1 MLQSFTRFSLI
12 YLLSFLSYLSILN
25 AQSNQFLGQEKSSF
39 SNNEKASLDET
50 RNRFPEILHD
60 VKILLSEVLI
70 ADHHL
75 DTLEVIYNLS
85 RIYDLLMEADQI
97 GDMNQEDQEEFERF
111 EKSFLDIYT
120 HKLGTIKSSDAPV
133 TAERF
138 RRDITDALEPL
149 AIEMG
154 DTKFIVVDDRD
165 GHIPLV
171 RNKQVDQFITYFTT
185 TKGRKQFAIWLER
198 YEEYKNLILPILK
211 EHEMPEELMV
221 LAMIE
226 SGLNP
231 KAYSRANASGMWQFI
246 YSTGKS
252 YGLKRDW
259 YVDER
264 RDFIKATHAACEYLK
279 DLNDQFDNWYLA
291 LAAYNCGAGRVSR
304 ASRLH
309 QTYDFWQMH
318 SLPRES
324 RNYIPYYLAAAI
336 IAKDPEQYGFKVPKV
351 KPFEYEEVV
360 LENSADLAVLAR
372 VAGIKVKKLRNYNP
386 ELRQSATPTDSPYLL
401 KLPKGKKEQFLARW
415 NSIPEA
421 ERFAPQFIVH
431 RVRYGESLWTIS
443 KKYGASIHDIAAV
456 NKLRNRHKI
465 RVGNKLK
472 IPMKGATLRTWGT
485 KDNGGPAGHY
495 KVTYKVKKGDTLG
508 QIAEDYKTNAS
519 KIRRWNRLKYGSSLI
534 YPGQKLKIWVKEG

>member
-1 MLQSFTRFSLI
+1 MLLSFTRFLFI
-12 YLLSFLSYLSILN
+12 YLLTFFSYFSTLN
-25 AQSNQFLGQEKSSF
+25 AQNNQFLGQKKSSF
-39 SNNEKASLDET
+39 SNSEKARLDET

-120 HKLGTIKSSDAPV
+120 HKLSTIKSSDAPV

-185 TKGRKQFAIWLER
+185 TKGRKQFAIWLKR

-211 EHEMPEELMV
+211 EHEMPEELMI

-264 RDFIKATHAACEYLK
+264 RDFIKSTHAACEYLK
-279 DLNDQFDNWYLA
+279 DLNEQFDNWYLA

-336 IAKDPEQYGFKVPKV
+336 IAKDPEKYGFKIPKV
-351 KPFEYEEVV
+351 NPFEYEEVV
-360 LENSADLAVLAR
+360 LENSSDLAVLAR

-472 IPMKGATLRTWGT
+472 VPMKGASLRTWGT

-495 KVTYKVKKGDTLG
+495 KVTYKVKRGDTLG

>member
-1 MLQSFTRFSLI
+1 MKPIFTGILPLILIILFSSQTI
-12 YLLSFLSYLSILN
+12 LLSQNDQFSGNN
-25 AQSNQFLGQEKSSF
+25 ATTTNSNQKI
-39 SNNEKASLDET
+39 NLDDS

-60 VKILLSEVLI
+60 VKVLLSEVLI

-120 HKLGTIKSSDAPV
+120 HKLGTIRSSDAPV

-138 RRDITDALEPL
+138 RRDITEALDPL
-149 AIEMG
+149 EIEMG
-154 DTKFIVVDDRD
+154 KTKYVVVDDRD

-185 TKGRKQFAIWLER
+185 AKGRKQFAIWMKR
-198 YEEYKNLILPILK
+198 YEEYKDLILPILK
-211 EHEMPEELMV
+211 KHEMPEELMV

-246 YSTGKS
+246 YSTGKN

-259 YVDER
+259 YIDER
-264 RDFIKATHAACEYLK
+264 RDPIKATGAACEYLK
-279 DLNDQFDNWYLA
+279 DLNEQFDNWYLA
-291 LAAYNCGAGRVSR
+291 LAAYNCGSGRISR
-304 ASRLH
+304 ASKLH

-336 IAKDPEQYGFKVPKV
+336 ITKDPEKYGFTIPKV
-351 KPFEYEEVV
+351 KPFSYEEVV
-360 LENSADLAVLAR
+360 LEHSADLAVLSR
-372 VAGIKVKKLRNYNP
+372 VAGIKVKTLRKYNP
-386 ELRQSATPTDSPYLL
+386 ELRQSATPADNPYLL

-415 NSIPEA
+415 NSIPES

-456 NKLRNRHKI
+456 NKIRNRHKI
-465 RVGNKLK
+465 KVGNKLK
-472 IPMKGATLRTWGT
+472 VPLKGGVLRTWGT

-495 KVTYKVKKGDTLG
+495 KVTYKVKRGDTLG
-508 QIAEDYKTNAS
+508 QIAEDYKSKAS
-519 KIRRWNRLKYGSSLI
+519 KIRRWNGLKYGSSLI

>member
-1 MLQSFTRFSLI
+1 MKQIFTGILFLILIILFSSKITLFAQNDQF
-12 YLLSFLSYLSILN
+12 SRNNDN
-25 AQSNQFLGQEKSSF
+25 AIDNSKKINIDDS
-39 SNNEKASLDET
+39 

-120 HKLGTIKSSDAPV
+120 HKLGTIRSSDAPV

-138 RRDITDALEPL
+138 RRDITEALEPL
-149 AIEMG
+149 EIEMG
-154 DTKFIVVDDRD
+154 DTKFVLVDDRD
-165 GHIPLV
+165 GHIPLI

-185 TKGRKQFAIWLER
+185 AKGRKQFSIWMKR
-198 YEEYKNLILPILK
+198 YMEYKDLIIPILK
-211 EHEMPEELMV
+211 QHKMPEELMI

-246 YSTGKS
+246 YSTGKN

-264 RDFIKATHAACEYLK
+264 RDPVKATHAACEYLK
-279 DLNDQFDNWYLA
+279 DLNEQFDNWYLA
-291 LAAYNCGAGRVSR
+291 LAAYNCGAGRISR
-304 ASRLH
+304 ASKLH

-336 IAKDPEQYGFKVPKV
+336 IAKDPDHYGFNIPKS
-351 KPFEYEEVV
+351 KPFSYEEVV
-360 LENSADLAVLAR
+360 LENSADLAVLSR
-372 VAGIKVKKLRNYNP
+372 VAGIKVKTLRKYNP
-386 ELRQSATPTDSPYLL
+386 ELRQSATPADRPYLL

-415 NSIPEA
+415 NSIPES

-456 NKLRNRHKI
+456 NKIRNRHKI
-465 RVGNKLK
+465 KVGNKLK
-472 IPMKGATLRTWGT
+472 IPIKGGALRTWGT

-495 KVTYKVKKGDTLG
+495 KVTYKVKRGDTLG

-519 KIRRWNRLKYGSSLI
+519 RIRRWNALKYGSSLI
-534 YPGQKLKIWVKEG
+534 YPGQKIRIWVKEG

>member
-1 MLQSFTRFSLI
+1 MKPIFTGILPLILIILFSSQTI
-12 YLLSFLSYLSILN
+12 LLSQNDQFSGNN
-25 AQSNQFLGQEKSSF
+25 ATTTNSNQKI
-39 SNNEKASLDET
+39 NLDDS

-60 VKILLSEVLI
+60 VKVLLSEVLI

-120 HKLGTIKSSDAPV
+120 HKLGTIRSSDAPV

-138 RRDITDALEPL
+138 RRDITEALDPL
-149 AIEMG
+149 EIEMG
-154 DTKFIVVDDRD
+154 KTKYVVVDDRD

-185 TKGRKQFAIWLER
+185 AKGRKQFAIWMKR
-198 YEEYKNLILPILK
+198 YVEYKDLILPILK
-211 EHEMPEELMV
+211 KHEMPEELMV

-246 YSTGKS
+246 YSTGKN

-259 YVDER
+259 YIDER
-264 RDFIKATHAACEYLK
+264 RDPIKATGAACEYLK
-279 DLNDQFDNWYLA
+279 DLNEQFDNWYLA
-291 LAAYNCGAGRVSR
+291 LAAYNCGSGRISR
-304 ASRLH
+304 ASKLH

-336 IAKDPEQYGFKVPKV
+336 ITKDPEKYGFTIPKV
-351 KPFEYEEVV
+351 KPFSYEEVV
-360 LENSADLAVLAR
+360 LEHSADLAVLSR
-372 VAGIKVKKLRNYNP
+372 VAGIKVKTLRKYNP
-386 ELRQSATPTDSPYLL
+386 ELRQSATPADNPYLL

-415 NSIPEA
+415 NSIPES

-456 NKLRNRHKI
+456 NKIRNRHKI
-465 RVGNKLK
+465 KVGNKLK
-472 IPMKGATLRTWGT
+472 VPLKGGVLRTWGT

-495 KVTYKVKKGDTLG
+495 KVTYKVKRGDTLG
-508 QIAEDYKTNAS
+508 QIAEDYKSKAS
-519 KIRRWNRLKYGSSLI
+519 RIRRWNGLKYGSSLI

>member
-1 MLQSFTRFSLI
+1 MKQIFTGILFLILIILFSSKITLFAQNDQF
-12 YLLSFLSYLSILN
+12 SRNNDN
-25 AQSNQFLGQEKSSF
+25 AIDNSKKINIDDS
-39 SNNEKASLDET
+39 

-120 HKLGTIKSSDAPV
+120 HKLGTIRSSDAPV

-138 RRDITDALEPL
+138 RRDITEALEPL
-149 AIEMG
+149 KIEMG
-154 DTKFIVVDDRD
+154 DTKFVLVDDRD
-165 GHIPLV
+165 GHVPLV

-185 TKGRKQFAIWLER
+185 AKGRKQFSIWMKR
-198 YEEYKNLILPILK
+198 YMEYKDLIIPILK
-211 EHEMPEELMV
+211 QHKMPEELMI

-246 YSTGKS
+246 YSTGKN

-264 RDFIKATHAACEYLK
+264 RDPVKATHAACEYLK
-279 DLNDQFDNWYLA
+279 DLNEQFDNWYLA
-291 LAAYNCGAGRVSR
+291 LAAYNCGAGRISR
-304 ASRLH
+304 ASKLH

-336 IAKDPEQYGFKVPKV
+336 IAKDPDQYGFNIPES
-351 KPFEYEEVV
+351 KPFSYEEVV
-360 LENSADLAVLAR
+360 LENSADLAVLSR
-372 VAGIKVKKLRNYNP
+372 VAGIKVKTLRKYNP
-386 ELRQSATPTDSPYLL
+386 ELRQSATPADSPYLL

-415 NSIPEA
+415 NSIPES

-456 NKLRNRHKI
+456 NKIRNRHKI
-465 RVGNKLK
+465 KVGNKLK
-472 IPMKGATLRTWGT
+472 IPIKGGALRTWGT

-495 KVTYKVKKGDTLG
+495 KVTYKVKRGDTLG
-508 QIAEDYKTNAS
+508 QIAEDYKSNAS
-519 KIRRWNRLKYGSSLI
+519 RIRRWNGLKYGSSLI
-534 YPGQKLKIWVKEG
+534 YPGQKLRIWVKEG

>member
-1 MLQSFTRFSLI
+1 MKQIFTGILFLILIILFSSKITLFAQNDQF
-12 YLLSFLSYLSILN
+12 SGNNDN
-25 AQSNQFLGQEKSSF
+25 AI
-39 SNNEKASLDET
+39 NNSKKINIDDS

-120 HKLGTIKSSDAPV
+120 HKLGTIRSSDAPV

-138 RRDITDALEPL
+138 RRDITEALEPL
-149 AIEMG
+149 EIEMG
-154 DTKFIVVDDRD
+154 DTKFVIVDDRD
-165 GHIPLV
+165 GHVPLV

-185 TKGRKQFAIWLER
+185 AKGRKQFSIWMKR
-198 YEEYKNLILPILK
+198 YMEYKDLIIPILK
-211 EHEMPEELMV
+211 QHKMPEELMI

-246 YSTGKS
+246 YSTGKN

-264 RDFIKATHAACEYLK
+264 RDPVKATHAACEYLK
-279 DLNDQFDNWYLA
+279 DLNEQFDNWYLA
-291 LAAYNCGAGRVSR
+291 LAAYNCGAGRISR
-304 ASRLH
+304 ASKLH

-336 IAKDPEQYGFKVPKV
+336 IAKDPDQYGFNIPES
-351 KPFEYEEVV
+351 KPFSYEEVV
-360 LENSADLAVLAR
+360 LENSADLAVLSR
-372 VAGIKVKKLRNYNP
+372 VAGIKVKTLRKYNP
-386 ELRQSATPTDSPYLL
+386 ELRQSATPADSPYLL

-415 NSIPEA
+415 NSIPES

-456 NKLRNRHKI
+456 NKIRNRHKI

-472 IPMKGATLRTWGT
+472 IPIKGGALRTWGT
-485 KDNGGPAGHY
+485 KDNGGPVGHY
-495 KVTYKVKKGDTLG
+495 KVTYKVKRGDTLG
-508 QIAEDYKTNAS
+508 QIAEDYKSNAS
-519 KIRRWNRLKYGSSLI
+519 RIRRWNGLKYGSSLI
-534 YPGQKLKIWVKEG
+534 YPGQKLRIWVKEG

>member
-1 MLQSFTRFSLI
+1 MKQIFTGILFLILIILFSSQTI
-12 YLLSFLSYLSILN
+12 LLSQNDQFSGNN
-25 AQSNQFLGQEKSSF
+25 ATTTNSNQKI
-39 SNNEKASLDET
+39 NLDDS

-60 VKILLSEVLI
+60 VKVLLSEVLI

-120 HKLGTIKSSDAPV
+120 HKLGTIRSSDAPV

-138 RRDITDALEPL
+138 RRDITEALDPL
-149 AIEMG
+149 EIEMG
-154 DTKFIVVDDRD
+154 KTKYVVVDDRD

-185 TKGRKQFAIWLER
+185 AKGRKQFAIWMKR
-198 YEEYKNLILPILK
+198 YEEYKDLILPILK
-211 EHEMPEELMV
+211 KHEMPEELMV

-246 YSTGKS
+246 YSTGKN

-259 YVDER
+259 YIDER
-264 RDFIKATHAACEYLK
+264 RDPIKATGAACEYLK
-279 DLNDQFDNWYLA
+279 DLNEQFDNWYLA
-291 LAAYNCGAGRVSR
+291 LAAYNCGSGRISR
-304 ASRLH
+304 ASKLH

-336 IAKDPEQYGFKVPKV
+336 ITKDPEKYGFTIPKV
-351 KPFEYEEVV
+351 KPFSYEEVV
-360 LENSADLAVLAR
+360 LEHSADLAVLSR
-372 VAGIKVKKLRNYNP
+372 VAGIKVKTLRKYNP
-386 ELRQSATPTDSPYLL
+386 ELRQSATPADNPYLL

-415 NSIPEA
+415 NSIPES

-456 NKLRNRHKI
+456 NKIRNRHKI
-465 RVGNKLK
+465 KVGNKLK
-472 IPMKGATLRTWGT
+472 VPLKGGVLRTWGT

-495 KVTYKVKKGDTLG
+495 KVTYKVKRGDTLG
-508 QIAEDYKTNAS
+508 QIAEDYKSKAS
-519 KIRRWNRLKYGSSLI
+519 KIRRWNGLKYGSSLI

>member
-12 YLLSFLSYLSILN
+12 YLLAFFSHFSILN
-25 AQSNQFLGQEKSSF
+25 AQNNQFLGQEKPSF
-39 SNNEKASLDET
+39 SSNEKARLDET

-211 EHEMPEELMV
+211 EHEMPEELMI

-264 RDFIKATHAACEYLK
+264 RDFIKSTHAACEYLK

-336 IAKDPEQYGFKVPKV
+336 IAKDPGKYGFKVPKV

-472 IPMKGATLRTWGT
+472 VPMKGASLRTWGT

-495 KVTYKVKKGDTLG
+495 KVTYKVKRGDTLG

>member
-1 MLQSFTRFSLI
+1 MKPIFTGILPLILIILFSSQTI
-12 YLLSFLSYLSILN
+12 LLPQNDQFSGNN
-25 AQSNQFLGQEKSSF
+25 ATTTNSNQKI
-39 SNNEKASLDET
+39 NLDDS

-60 VKILLSEVLI
+60 VKVLLSEVLI

-120 HKLGTIKSSDAPV
+120 HKLGTIRSSDAPV

-138 RRDITDALEPL
+138 RRDITEALDPL
-149 AIEMG
+149 EIEMG
-154 DTKFIVVDDRD
+154 KTKYVVVDDRD

-185 TKGRKQFAIWLER
+185 AKGRKQFAIWMKR
-198 YEEYKNLILPILK
+198 YMEYKDLILPILK
-211 EHEMPEELMV
+211 KHKMPEELMV

-246 YSTGKS
+246 YSTGKN

-259 YVDER
+259 YIDER
-264 RDFIKATHAACEYLK
+264 RDPIKATHAACEYLK
-279 DLNDQFDNWYLA
+279 DLNEQFDNWYLA
-291 LAAYNCGAGRVSR
+291 LAAYNCGSGRISR
-304 ASRLH
+304 ASKLH

-336 IAKDPEQYGFKVPKV
+336 IAKDPEEYGFTIPKV
-351 KPFEYEEVV
+351 KPFSYEEVV
-360 LENSADLAVLAR
+360 LEHSADLAVLSR
-372 VAGIKVKKLRNYNP
+372 VAGIKVKTLRNYNP
-386 ELRQSATPTDSPYLL
+386 ELRQSATPADNPYLL

-415 NSIPEA
+415 NSIPES

-456 NKLRNRHKI
+456 NKIRNRHKI
-465 RVGNKLK
+465 KVGNKLK
-472 IPMKGATLRTWGT
+472 VPLKGGVLRTWGT

-495 KVTYKVKKGDTLG
+495 KVTYKVKRGDTLG
-508 QIAEDYKTNAS
+508 QIAEDYKSKAS
-519 KIRRWNRLKYGSSLI
+519 KIRRWNGLKYGSSLI

>member
-12 YLLSFLSYLSILN
+12 YLLAFFSYFSILN
-25 AQSNQFLGQEKSSF
+25 AQNNQFLGQEKSSI
-39 SNNEKASLDET
+39 SSNEKARLDET

-211 EHEMPEELMV
+211 EHEMPEELMI

-291 LAAYNCGAGRVSR
+291 LAAYNCGSGRVSR

-336 IAKDPEQYGFKVPKV
+336 IAKDPGKYGFKVPKI

-472 IPMKGATLRTWGT
+472 VPMKGASLRTWGT

-495 KVTYKVKKGDTLG
+495 KVTYKVKRGDTLG

>member
-1 MLQSFTRFSLI
+1 MKQIFTGILFLILIILFSSKITLFAQNDQF
-12 YLLSFLSYLSILN
+12 SGNNNN
-25 AQSNQFLGQEKSSF
+25 AIDNSKKINIDDS
-39 SNNEKASLDET
+39 

-60 VKILLSEVLI
+60 VKILLSEALI

-120 HKLGTIKSSDAPV
+120 HKLGTIRSSDAPV

-138 RRDITDALEPL
+138 RRDITEALEPL
-149 AIEMG
+149 EIEMG
-154 DTKFIVVDDRD
+154 DTKFVLVDDRD

-185 TKGRKQFAIWLER
+185 AKGRKQFSIWMKR
-198 YEEYKNLILPILK
+198 YMEYKDLIIPILK
-211 EHEMPEELMV
+211 QHKMPEELMI

-246 YSTGKS
+246 YSTGKN

-264 RDFIKATHAACEYLK
+264 RDPVKATHAACEYLK
-279 DLNDQFDNWYLA
+279 DLNEQFDNWYLA
-291 LAAYNCGAGRVSR
+291 LAAYNCGAGRISR
-304 ASRLH
+304 ASKLH

-336 IAKDPEQYGFKVPKV
+336 IAKDPDQYGFNIPES
-351 KPFEYEEVV
+351 KPFSYEEVV
-360 LENSADLAVLAR
+360 LENSADLAVLSR
-372 VAGIKVKKLRNYNP
+372 VAGIKVKTLRKYNP
-386 ELRQSATPTDSPYLL
+386 ELRQSATPADSPYLL

-415 NSIPEA
+415 NSIPES

-456 NKLRNRHKI
+456 NKIRNRHKI

-472 IPMKGATLRTWGT
+472 IPIKGGALRTWGT
-485 KDNGGPAGHY
+485 KDNGGPVGHY
-495 KVTYKVKKGDTLG
+495 KVTYKVKRGDTLG
-508 QIAEDYKTNAS
+508 QIAEDYKSNAS
-519 KIRRWNRLKYGSSLI
+519 RIRRWNGLKYGSSLI
-534 YPGQKLKIWVKEG
+534 YPGQKLRIWVKEG

>member
-1 MLQSFTRFSLI
+1 MKPIFTGILPLILIILFSSQTI
-12 YLLSFLSYLSILN
+12 LLSQNDQISGNN
-25 AQSNQFLGQEKSSF
+25 ATTTNSNQKI
-39 SNNEKASLDET
+39 NLDDS

-60 VKILLSEVLI
+60 VKVLLSEVLI

-120 HKLGTIKSSDAPV
+120 HKLGTIRSSDAPV

-138 RRDITDALEPL
+138 RRDITEALDPL
-149 AIEMG
+149 EIEMG
-154 DTKFIVVDDRD
+154 KTKYVVVDDRD

-185 TKGRKQFAIWLER
+185 AKGRKQFAIWMKR
-198 YEEYKNLILPILK
+198 YEEYKGLILPILK
-211 EHEMPEELMV
+211 KHEMPEELMV

-246 YSTGKS
+246 YSTGKN

-259 YVDER
+259 YIDER
-264 RDFIKATHAACEYLK
+264 RDPIKATGAACEYLK
-279 DLNDQFDNWYLA
+279 DLNEQFDNWYLA
-291 LAAYNCGAGRVSR
+291 LAAYNCGSGRISR
-304 ASRLH
+304 ASKLH

-336 IAKDPEQYGFKVPKV
+336 ITKDPEEYGFTIPKV
-351 KPFEYEEVV
+351 NPFSYEEVL
-360 LENSADLAVLAR
+360 LEHSADLAVLSR
-372 VAGIKVKKLRNYNP
+372 VAGIKVKTLRKYNP
-386 ELRQSATPTDSPYLL
+386 ELRQSATPADNPYLL

-415 NSIPEA
+415 NSIPES

-456 NKLRNRHKI
+456 NKIRNRHKI
-465 RVGNKLK
+465 KVGNKLK
-472 IPMKGATLRTWGT
+472 VPLKGGVLRTWGT

-495 KVTYKVKKGDTLG
+495 KVTYKVKRGDTLG
-508 QIAEDYKTNAS
+508 QIAEDYKSKAS
-519 KIRRWNRLKYGSSLI
+519 KIRRWNGLKYGSSLI

>member
-1 MLQSFTRFSLI
+1 MKPIFTGILPLILIILFSSQTI
-12 YLLSFLSYLSILN
+12 LLSQNDQFSGNN
-25 AQSNQFLGQEKSSF
+25 ATTTNSNQKI
-39 SNNEKASLDET
+39 NLDDS

-60 VKILLSEVLI
+60 VKVLLSEVLI

-120 HKLGTIKSSDAPV
+120 HKLGTIRSSDAPV

-138 RRDITDALEPL
+138 RRDITEALDPL
-149 AIEMG
+149 EIEMG
-154 DTKFIVVDDRD
+154 KTKYVVVDDRD

-185 TKGRKQFAIWLER
+185 AKGRKQFAIWMKR
-198 YEEYKNLILPILK
+198 YEEYKDLILPILK
-211 EHEMPEELMV
+211 KHEMPEELMV

-246 YSTGKS
+246 YSTGKN

-259 YVDER
+259 YIDER
-264 RDFIKATHAACEYLK
+264 RDPIKATHAACEYLK
-279 DLNDQFDNWYLA
+279 DLNEQFDNWYLA
-291 LAAYNCGAGRVSR
+291 LAAYNCGSGRISR
-304 ASRLH
+304 ASKLH

-336 IAKDPEQYGFKVPKV
+336 ITKDPEKYGFTIPKV
-351 KPFEYEEVV
+351 KPFSYEEVV
-360 LENSADLAVLAR
+360 LEHSADLAVLSR
-372 VAGIKVKKLRNYNP
+372 VAGIKVKTLRKYNP
-386 ELRQSATPTDSPYLL
+386 ELRQSATPADNPYLL

-415 NSIPEA
+415 NSIPES

-456 NKLRNRHKI
+456 NKIRNRHKI

-472 IPMKGATLRTWGT
+472 IPIKGGALRTWGT
-485 KDNGGPAGHY
+485 KDNGGPVGHY
-495 KVTYKVKKGDTLG
+495 KVTYKVKRGDTLG
-508 QIAEDYKTNAS
+508 QIAEDYKSNAS
-519 KIRRWNRLKYGSSLI
+519 RIRRWNALKYGSSLI
-534 YPGQKLKIWVKEG
+534 YPGQKLRIWVKEG

>member
-1 MLQSFTRFSLI
+1 MKQIFTGILFLILIILFSSKITLFAQNDQF
-12 YLLSFLSYLSILN
+12 SRNNDN
-25 AQSNQFLGQEKSSF
+25 AIDNSKKINIDDS
-39 SNNEKASLDET
+39 

-120 HKLGTIKSSDAPV
+120 HKLGTIRSSDAPV

-138 RRDITDALEPL
+138 RRDITEALEPL
-149 AIEMG
+149 EIEMG
-154 DTKFIVVDDRD
+154 DTKFVLVDDRD
-165 GHIPLV
+165 GHIPLI

-185 TKGRKQFAIWLER
+185 AKGRKQFSIWMKR
-198 YEEYKNLILPILK
+198 YMEYKDLIIPILK
-211 EHEMPEELMV
+211 QHKMPEELMI

-246 YSTGKS
+246 YSTGKN

-264 RDFIKATHAACEYLK
+264 RDPVKATHAACEYLK
-279 DLNDQFDNWYLA
+279 DLNEQFDNWYLA
-291 LAAYNCGAGRVSR
+291 LAAYNCGAGRISR
-304 ASRLH
+304 ASKLH

-336 IAKDPEQYGFKVPKV
+336 IAKDPDHYGFNIPKS
-351 KPFEYEEVV
+351 KPFSYEEVV
-360 LENSADLAVLAR
+360 LENSADLAVLSR
-372 VAGIKVKKLRNYNP
+372 VAGIKVKTLRKYNP
-386 ELRQSATPTDSPYLL
+386 ELRQSATPADRPYLL

-415 NSIPEA
+415 NSIPES

-456 NKLRNRHKI
+456 NKIRNRHKI
-465 RVGNKLK
+465 KVGNKLK
-472 IPMKGATLRTWGT
+472 IPIKGGALRTWGT

-495 KVTYKVKKGDTLG
+495 KVTYKVKRGDTLG

-519 KIRRWNRLKYGSSLI
+519 RIRRWNALKYGSSLI
-534 YPGQKLKIWVKEG
+534 YPGQKIRIWVREG

>member
-1 MLQSFTRFSLI
+1 MKPIFTGILPLILIILFSSQTI
-12 YLLSFLSYLSILN
+12 LLSQNDQFSGNN
-25 AQSNQFLGQEKSSF
+25 ATTTNSNQKI
-39 SNNEKASLDET
+39 NLDDS

-60 VKILLSEVLI
+60 VKVLLSEVLI

-120 HKLGTIKSSDAPV
+120 HKLGTIRSSDAPV

-138 RRDITDALEPL
+138 RRDITEALDPL
-149 AIEMG
+149 EIEMG
-154 DTKFIVVDDRD
+154 KTKYVVVDDRD

-185 TKGRKQFAIWLER
+185 AKGRKQFAIWMKR
-198 YEEYKNLILPILK
+198 YEEYKDLILPILK
-211 EHEMPEELMV
+211 KHEMPEELMV

-246 YSTGKS
+246 YSTGKN

-259 YVDER
+259 YIDER
-264 RDFIKATHAACEYLK
+264 RDPIKATGAACEYLK
-279 DLNDQFDNWYLA
+279 DLNEQFDNWYLA
-291 LAAYNCGAGRVSR
+291 LAAYNCGSGRISR
-304 ASRLH
+304 ASKLH

-336 IAKDPEQYGFKVPKV
+336 IAKEPEKYGFTIPKV
-351 KPFEYEEVV
+351 KPFSYEEVV
-360 LENSADLAVLAR
+360 LEHSADLAVLSR
-372 VAGIKVKKLRNYNP
+372 VAGIKVKTLRKYNP
-386 ELRQSATPTDSPYLL
+386 ELRQSATPADNPYLL

-415 NSIPEA
+415 NSIPES

-456 NKLRNRHKI
+456 NKIRNRHKI
-465 RVGNKLK
+465 KVGNKLK
-472 IPMKGATLRTWGT
+472 VPLKGGVLRTWGT

-495 KVTYKVKKGDTLG
+495 KVTYKVKRGDTLG
-508 QIAEDYKTNAS
+508 QIAEDYKSKAS
-519 KIRRWNRLKYGSSLI
+519 KIRRWNGLKYGSSLI

>member
-1 MLQSFTRFSLI
+1 MKPIFTGILPLILIILFSSQTI
-12 YLLSFLSYLSILN
+12 LLSQNDQFSGNN
-25 AQSNQFLGQEKSSF
+25 ATTTNSNQKI
-39 SNNEKASLDET
+39 NLDDS

-60 VKILLSEVLI
+60 VKVLLSEVLI

-120 HKLGTIKSSDAPV
+120 HKLGTIRSSDAPV

-138 RRDITDALEPL
+138 RRDITEALDPL
-149 AIEMG
+149 EIEMG
-154 DTKFIVVDDRD
+154 KTKYVVVDDRD

-185 TKGRKQFAIWLER
+185 AKGRKQFAIWMKR
-198 YEEYKNLILPILK
+198 YEEYKDLILPILK
-211 EHEMPEELMV
+211 KHEMPEELMV

-246 YSTGKS
+246 YSTGKN

-259 YVDER
+259 YIDER
-264 RDFIKATHAACEYLK
+264 RDPIKATHAACEYLK
-279 DLNDQFDNWYLA
+279 DLNEQFDNWYLA
-291 LAAYNCGAGRVSR
+291 LAAYNCGSGRISR
-304 ASRLH
+304 ASKLH

-336 IAKDPEQYGFKVPKV
+336 IAKEPEKYGFTIPKV
-351 KPFEYEEVV
+351 KPFSYEEVV
-360 LENSADLAVLAR
+360 LEHSADLAVLSR
-372 VAGIKVKKLRNYNP
+372 VAGIKVKTLRKYNP
-386 ELRQSATPTDSPYLL
+386 ELRQSATPADNPYLL

-415 NSIPEA
+415 NSIPES

-456 NKLRNRHKI
+456 NKIRNRHKI
-465 RVGNKLK
+465 KVGNKLK
-472 IPMKGATLRTWGT
+472 VPLKGGVLRTWGT

-495 KVTYKVKKGDTLG
+495 KVTYKVKRGDTLG
-508 QIAEDYKTNAS
+508 QIAEDYKSKAS
-519 KIRRWNRLKYGSSLI
+519 KIRRWNGLKYGSSLI